1 MWTVCL
7 LSASLF
13 GQEVSESRT
22 ITEEQLHVN
31 ASSATVLQWFRWI
44 EKNKQITLSY
54 NPSQIDLEQRCRIRE
69 SGDMTVGELLQ
80 KILKDYQLQ
89 TMETG
94 FRKLAL
100 QVREKQYFQLNGTL
114 YEADSQE
121 RLYGAVVTVTNQQGE
136 AYHALS
142 DVQGTFLL
150 EIPEGIYQLRIA
162 YLGYMTYE
170 QKLEMNGPKTICPNL
185 SPVPFEIDEVT
196 VKSYRRGDEL
206 DELSPAN
213 LLTVSGNDLFSQIWI
228 LPGISGRPT
237 DFNFQVDGGSYDEN
251 LLLIDGVPV
260 HHPGHINTF
269 LPTFNGDA
277 LKNIVFYKG
286 FFPTRFEGKLS
297 SVTDITLKEGNKNTH
312 TRTLSLDMPAASVT
326 LEGPILK
333 DKLSYVISGRRSWLD
348 FFDNLLSEENRL
360 NHTTYDYHA
369 KLSYSL
375 SPRKRLDGFVY
386 GAKDTYYL
394 PDYYGNRQPLLN
406 WNNQIAQIR
415 YSTWFGNVANT
426 TSANYTSYTNRAS
439 AGGLG
444 LDIEGNLRSGVRSLN
459 ILSEFTYAHD
469 HQYSARWGAKYTREI
484 YELSSPESRYQ
495 TRKERIHQ
503 YTLFYDNLIN
513 ITSALTMQVGIHFVG
528 YLPDHYKNFYS
539 IQPRFSLRYIPD
551 DNQLYYLSFSK
562 MEQFYHYLR
571 FEDLALPTDF
581 RMPSIDG
588 YKPRSSEHYEAGWKY
603 FLPNGQL
610 EIAAYY
616 KTRRNLIALKP
627 GTYISDDNW
636 NKWIMT
642 GNGDSYGIKMHC
654 YQKLQN
660 WSLQLSY
667 TYSRSREWFKE
678 VGNEEILPSLYDI
691 PHQLGG
697 AVTYHLNKHSS
708 FSTGGTLHSG
718 KVIGYDEWGDT
729 PPEEQFRKNRQ
740 SLRYRIDAG
749 YTYQKNWGDKLL
761 AFKAGLYNIIGNPAE
776 EDILMYYSVHWTGN
790 CLPYGSISFR
800 F

>member
-13 GQEVSESRT
+13 GQEISESRT

-100 QVREKQYFQLNGTL
+100 QVREKRYFQLNGTL

-170 QKLEMNGPKTICPNL
+170 QKLEINGPKTICPNL

>member
-13 GQEVSESRT
+13 GQEISESRT

-100 QVREKQYFQLNGTL
+100 QVREKRYFQLNGTL

-386 GAKDTYYL
+386 GTKDTYYL